1 MVVWYGVW
9 KAVKWISKAA
19 MVKIKVLMRKF
30 IITKSIYKIT
40 FNKVD
45 FSKIKRL
52 SKTEEIRYKNLIDT
66 FTSPDWLKKVIKR
79 EHSTSGLDY
88 QWNWYK
94 VEKTIDLIKWNWKI
108 MKKFKEVKFI
118 ISN

>member
-1 MVVWYGVW
+1 MWYLWGYITENMVVWYGVW

-40 FNKVD
+40 FNK
-45 FSKIKRL
+45 
-52 SKTEEIRYKNLIDT
+52 EI
-66 FTSPDWLKKVIKR
+66 
-79 EHSTSGLDY
+79 
-88 QWNWYK
+88 
-94 VEKTIDLIKWNWKI
+94 
-108 MKKFKEVKFI
+108 KFI